1 MAEDVTIRVSDQPRP
16 VYLCLARGRLY
27 PEFVATA
34 VAPAAGP
41 LFDMQL
47 YQLLKR
53 GAYHADF
60 CEDFS
65 VAQPLGAHKLVLAV
79 MDGCTMG
86 RESHFAST
94 LVAKVLRKVLKEHAY
109 REFYGELVAASL
121 EAELRE
127 IIAAVFAEMR
137 QLKNQLYLET
147 NELLTTLV
155 VALLDTDSRQV
166 VVLALGDATVAL
178 NGRLTRFEQD
188 NRPDYLAYHLSRPFA
203 EWYDQQRQILHAPN
217 CTDLALATDGIDSF
231 APTDVAAEVD
241 LPDVPAYLLLNQ
253 ELAEREEMLT
263 MKVRR
268 LESTFGL
275 VPTDDVAI
283 LRVRLA

>member
-1 MAEDVTIRVSDQPRP
+1 
-16 VYLCLARGRLY
+16 
-27 PEFVATA
+27 
-34 VAPAAGP
+34 
-41 LFDMQL
+41 MQI

-79 MDGCTMG
+79 LDGCTMG
-86 RESHFAST
+86 QESHFAST

-109 REFYGELVAASL
+109 REFYGELEAISL
-121 EAELRE
+121 EAELRD
-127 IIAAVFAEMR
+127 ILAAVFAEVR
-137 QLKNQLYLET
+137 QLKSQLHLEAT
-147 NELLTTLV
+147 ELLTTLV
-155 VALLDTDSRQV
+155 VALLDTYSRQV

-188 NRPDYLAYHLSRPFA
+188 NRPDYLAYHLSQPFA
-203 EWYDQQRQILHAPN
+203 EWYDQQHQILHNPN

-231 APTDVAAEVD
+231 APTDAAAAEVD

-263 MKVRR
+263 IKLRR
-268 LESTFGL
+268 LERTFGL

-283 LRVRLA
+283 LRVRLT